1 MAVKVARALASLAL
15 QLKAEVEES
24 ANQKLIRQCLI
35 DAAAAAAGGCDSSA
49 ARMATQF
56 AAESLGSGSMQAW
69 FGDTTGL
76 NALGAAFVNSS
87 AMSALDVDDGNRS
100 ARGHLGAAVIP
111 AAVAYGARAG
121 VSSATFAHAVL
132 AGCEIGARLGAAEAP
147 PFSASGRWAG
157 VGAAISTGICLSLN
171 EAMLENAISLA
182 VHSAPMLGPAGSR
195 IQMTGH
201 IKEGVPFGLLS
212 GVTSA
217 LLAAQG
223 YRGDPDAIES
233 TGIYDVHQLEL
244 SPRGTLAFGRTYF
257 KQYTCCRLAHA
268 PIDAAVTIVQREGL
282 AMEDVDQIT
291 IRTFRTAIDL
301 PNEARPSSFESA
313 QFSLPFA
320 VAAALV
326 RGKEALL
333 PLESAMLDDP
343 RVIGLA
349 ERIALEHAPEL
360 DPLYPSATPTC
371 VLIRTRGGQSYRE
384 QRDTADG
391 DPSRSFTDAQLLGKL
406 EVLAHGKVARERVIA
421 IGLLLRQKVPSPS
434 AYANALEGGASH
446 GDALS
451 PVLAR

>member
-1 MAVKVARALASLAL
+1 MAAKLARVLASLAL
-15 QLKAEVEES
+15 QLESEIEES
-24 ANQKLIRQCLI
+24 ANQNLTRQCLI
-35 DAAAAAAGGCDSSA
+35 DAAAAAAAGCDSSA
-49 ARMATQF
+49 AYMATQF

-69 FGDTTGL
+69 FRDTAGL

-121 VSSATFAHAVL
+121 VSSATFAHAIL
-132 AGCEIGARLGAAEAP
+132 AGCEIGARLGAAETP

-157 VGAAISTGICLSLN
+157 VGAAVATGVCLGLD
-171 EAMLENAISLA
+171 EATLESAISLA
-182 VHSAPMLGPAGSR
+182 VHSAPMLGAAGSR
-195 IQMTGH
+195 MQMTGH

-212 GVTSA
+212 GVTSVQ
-217 LLAAQG
+217 LAVQG

-233 TGIYDVHQLEL
+233 TGIYDIQQLQL
-244 SPRGTLAFGRTYF
+244 SPRGTFVFGRTYF

-268 PIDAAVTIVQREGL
+268 PIDAAVAIAEREGL
-282 AMEDVDQIT
+282 TMEDVDRIT

-333 PLESAMLDDP
+333 PLASAMLGDP
-343 RVIGLA
+343 QVIGLA
-349 ERIALEHAPEL
+349 ERVVLEHDPDL
-360 DPLYPSATPTC
+360 DHLYPSATPTC
-371 VLIRTRGGQSYRE
+371 VLIRTRDGQSYRE

-391 DPSRSFTDAQLLGKL
+391 DSSRSFTDAQLLRKL
-406 EVLAHGKVARERVIA
+406 EILARGKIAEERVIA
-421 IGLLLRQKVPSPS
+421 IGLLLKQEVPSPS
-434 AYANALEGGASH
+434 AYANALRGRSFA
-446 GDALS
+446 
-451 PVLAR
+451 